1 MSLKFPVLLKLPV
14 FEVILEVGF
23 LGSYIVYLPS
33 NALPL
38 TNPVSLRLL
47 VRGLRDVG
55 TLKRRDGSCLEI
67 VLSSFGEI
75 IP

>member
-14 FEVILEVGF
+14 FEVILEVAF
-23 LGSYIVYLPS
+23 RGSCIVYLPS

-38 TNPVSLRLL
+38 TIPVSLRLL
-47 VRGLRDVG
+47 VRGLRVVG
-55 TLKRRDGSCLEI
+55 TLRRRAGFYLEM
-67 VLSSFGEI
+67 SSFGDI